1 MITVCA
7 RVRPTALAV
16 LTGAAV
22 ALAAALSAPG
32 PARAAGNDYPTE
44 ARVDY
49 VLGCMAAN
57 GQSRLVMRRCA
68 CSIDYIAERMS
79 YDDYVA
85 VETVQRLRRQGGE
98 RTSIFRDSE
107 TANTLVEDFR
117 RLQVQ
122 ADLEC
127 F

>member
-1 MITVCA
+1 MMRRA
-7 RVRPTALAV
+7 
-16 LTGAAV
+16 GV
-22 ALAAALSAPG
+22 ALAAGLAVLVGTGSLSA
-32 PARAAGNDYPTE
+32 AANDYPTE

-57 GQSRLVMRRCA
+57 GQSRLVLRKCS
-68 CSIDYIAERMS
+68 CSIDYIAERLP

-85 VETVQRLRRQGGE
+85 VETLQRMRQTSGE
-98 RTSIFRDSE
+98 RTALFRE
-107 TANTLVEDFR
+107 TEFAKTRLDEFR
-117 RLQVQ
+117 RIQVQ